1 VAVYYFI
8 TIKSIG
14 QPLDIHFTSTP
25 DIHFTSTAITTGMC
39 ISGAA
44 MGDKFS
50 PLSDSTNLTAG
61 VSETNLFD
69 HVKAWSPMIPW
80 TSCGAH
86 HTLMLGVSPIQY
98 APYAFIPLLAPVIA
112 LAEAYTGRLVIWAD
126 GKQSGLFSKKTQTEE
141 TCTCTRLFFGN
152 KLEGSKRKYYKRKS
166 KK

>member
-1 VAVYYFI
+1 
-8 TIKSIG
+8 
-14 QPLDIHFTSTP
+14 
-25 DIHFTSTAITTGMC
+25 
-39 ISGAA
+39 

-86 HTLMLGVSPIQY
+86 HTLMLEVSPIQY

-126 GKQSGLFSKKTQTEE
+126 GKQSGFFPRKLKQKKPAPAPDYSLAISLKALKENTTRERVKNRE
-141 TCTCTRLFFGN
+141 TA
-152 KLEGSKRKYYKRKS
+152 
-166 KK
+166 